1 MNIIYLVSDL
11 RAAGPT
17 NQAYNLMTGLAKL
30 DCKVTLVTLY
40 EEHPDS
46 WMDRFVRAGVKIHQL
61 HSDHKHLRKAIHDLE
76 VYIEKNHID
85 ILHSSG
91 MSADM
96 VNRAVKSNVIKIDTI
111 RQEFGAL
118 GEESNFIIKFI
129 NRYITLR
136 NHKSM
141 DVRVAC
147 SKALQ
152 AHLVDYAKL
161 DYKYVENGVDTDK
174 YMPIAKAEKRL
185 IRENLGISPDAIVLV
200 TVGVLYTRKQ
210 TLALAK
216 TFVECNLPNAF
227 LVVVGDG
234 VEMNDLKT
242 VASENPCIKLIGK
255 VQDPLQYYQCADMF
269 VSASLAEGLP
279 NTVLEAMACGLTCV
293 LSDIG
298 PHKEI
303 LEYDMGA
310 GSLFKTKDYED
321 LKHKLSVAVN
331 WDIEEKSQAAQKL
344 IAENLSKYC
353 TASNYYK
360 LYKEAYD
367 KKS

>member
-11 RAAGPT
+11 RPAGPT

-30 DCKVTLVTLY
+30 DCHVTLVTLY
-40 EEHPDS
+40 EEQADS
-46 WMDRFVRAGVKIHQL
+46 WIDRFEEAGVNIYQL
-61 HSDHKHLRKAIHDLE
+61 HSDRKHLSKAARKLE
-76 VYIEKNHID
+76 AYIEEHNID

-96 VNRAVKSNVIKIDTI
+96 VNRAVKSNAIKINTI

-118 GEESNFIIKFI
+118 GESSRFYIKYLS
-129 NRYITLR
+129 RYITLK

-174 YMPIAKAEKRL
+174 YMPIAKAEKKL

-216 TFVECNLPNAF
+216 TFVECNLQNVV

-234 VEMNDLKT
+234 AEMNDLKEI
-242 VASENPCIKLIGK
+242 ASVNSNIKLIGK
-255 VQDPLQYYQCADMF
+255 VPDPLQYYQCADMF

-279 NTVLEAMACGLTCV
+279 NTVLEAMACGLPCV

-367 KKS
+367 TKS